1 MRKSQKNE
9 ILSTVGLLDK
19 AHDAFKKAMETG
31 NQDVALTLM
40 EQCQESAIRIGG
52 MIEESEG
59 EDFAAI
65 ALLENYCELLYQ
77 TYELVRQRQTVSA
90 GRAYKNFRR
99 ELIRIENSVKND
111 IQVRKSVVFLPY
123 KASMWD
129 SLESVWKAAD
139 ADPDCDACVVPIPYF
154 DKNPD
159 GSFSRMH
166 YEGDQYPD
174 YVPVL
179 SWEEYDLASE
189 HPDVIY
195 IHNPYDECNHVTS
208 VHPSFYA
215 RELRKFTDKLVYI
228 PYFILPEINHTNQA
242 AIEGMKHFCFTP
254 GTIYANQVIVQSEE
268 MRLIYINEY
277 LKAAREMGL
286 SGEHVDRKFLE
297 KKFLGTGSPKIEKV
311 LNTRKED
318 LDIPE
323 EWLGIIEKPDG
334 SWKKIVFYNTSVSA
348 LLQHSEKMLRKMEAV
363 FEVFRKNQDRAVLLW
378 RPHPLI
384 QATIESMRPQLWE
397 AYREIRDR
405 YIEEGWGI
413 YDDSAELDRA
423 VVLSDVYYGDQSS
436 VVHLYQKK
444 GKPIL
449 IQNVDITFDEI
460 ISETEIALNFRS
472 FVRKEN
478 EIYFANMEFNG
489 MFAMSLDKE
498 KVTHIHTFSG
508 AKLNEFFCVG
518 QYMTGYHDKLLFFLN
533 NDYSHK
539 VYCYDLMTKQE
550 TVYPFPEEN
559 GSALRYFYILIWR
572 NKGWFFPSDMS
583 EGCYVIDLDTMQI
596 VQDEDMSTL
605 MKGYKWGMR
614 VIKQNENCFSF
625 VDMSRNELIVVDVET
640 KTKTVVTL
648 PIPNSNMAL
657 VDRKRVWFTLAD
669 SADVYEWNRE
679 QNVLEKYTLE
689 DESMWDGSSPP
700 YINMI
705 YIEEQDSVYLLG
717 KSIGHVLRTNRNR
730 HTIEFAFEFPEGF
743 RFVKNKLQKYSFFG
757 EAERVKNELWI
768 YPVEGN
774 MILVYDI
781 EKNKVRGIKTTV
793 SMEEIQGG
801 KDIILSEMR
810 DGVSE
815 RYEGMYSLR
824 RVADLLRQYEQA
836 N

>member
-77 TYELVRQRQTVSA
+77 TYELVRQRQTVNA

-159 GSFSRMH
+159 GSFRRMH

-174 YVPVL
+174 YVPVV

-423 VVLSDVYYGDQSS
+423 VILSDKYYGDMSSVAQLYEKCDKPVLIQSIHVPCDCGKRINTQIEAGVVVGDMIYYTIPRYNKFYSTNLRDGETCCIKNTAGRREEEEERFSHATILKDNIFFFSNNSFEYAVLNLETNEIKEKYLKIRNEVETRYLGKYKEKIYLISRNVDEIYEMENDETNTFKINVFQINEEEVFTTESNCWYFEKEKCVLWKIDVLKKTKQNFTYLIGDQLLNESNRCSFVIEKDNQLIFVPDLTDEMFIYDTISGNMRKDRLPECTTWVLGGMGALRYIEGTDDRIFFSSIFSSEIYIWESEGLIEIGRMGIGSEDVSFSEICGDLSEKKVLSDE
-436 VVHLYQKK
+436 LYMN
-444 GKPIL
+444 L
-449 IQNVDITFDEI
+449 
-460 ISETEIALNFRS
+460 
-472 FVRKEN
+472 
-478 EIYFANMEFNG
+478 
-489 MFAMSLDKE
+489 
-498 KVTHIHTFSG
+498 G
-508 AKLNEFFCVG
+508 A
-518 QYMTGYHDKLLFFLN
+518 
-533 NDYSHK
+533 
-539 VYCYDLMTKQE
+539 
-550 TVYPFPEEN
+550 
-559 GSALRYFYILIWR
+559 
-572 NKGWFFPSDMS
+572 
-583 EGCYVIDLDTMQI
+583 
-596 VQDEDMSTL
+596 
-605 MKGYKWGMR
+605 
-614 VIKQNENCFSF
+614 
-625 VDMSRNELIVVDVET
+625 
-640 KTKTVVTL
+640 
-648 PIPNSNMAL
+648 
-657 VDRKRVWFTLAD
+657 
-669 SADVYEWNRE
+669 
-679 QNVLEKYTLE
+679 
-689 DESMWDGSSPP
+689 
-700 YINMI
+700 YIN
-705 YIEEQDSVYLLG
+705 
-717 KSIGHVLRTNRNR
+717 
-730 HTIEFAFEFPEGF
+730 F
-743 RFVKNKLQKYSFFG
+743 
-757 EAERVKNELWI
+757 
-768 YPVEGN
+768 
-774 MILVYDI
+774 
-781 EKNKVRGIKTTV
+781 
-793 SMEEIQGG
+793 
-801 KDIILSEMR
+801 
-810 DGVSE
+810 
-815 RYEGMYSLR
+815 
-824 RVADLLRQYEQA
+824 
-836 N
+836 